1 MHSIIQRLHFLSVLN
16 LKYTTSLHHGITF
29 KCRMKSPQKLVPKL
43 RALMSSGGR
52 RHFYSDLVSRWTEQ
66 LNLYSAPLLPPSNDF
81 FLVSMLMQHKWRR
94 CVLPECWP
102 PKVNLKF
109 TLQTLAKIFPVNHVD
124 LRVTHQYNA
133 FWYKL
138 TIVLKNWPTPA
149 YFCLFSFFSTTNLQ
163 KNCRLQRESNSDR
176 QSKRR
181 TRWPLDHHTAHIV
194 HFVALPLS
202 ASHKSM
208 MTSQSPCF
216 ADIIHVLSRQV
227 GGSVTRLQGFLIFGH
242 LKQWK
247 FSYRKK
253 FQSRFKIYL

>member
-43 RALMSSGGR
+43 RALMSSGDR
-52 RHFYSDLVSRWTEQ
+52 RNFYSDLVSRWTEQ

-176 QSKRR
+176 RSRR
-181 TRWPLDHHTAHIV
+181 QAPWPLDHHLGPNWLYFIHDIFIV
-194 HFVALPLS
+194 SWLTLS
-202 ASHKSM
+202 YI
-208 MTSQSPCF
+208 Q
-216 ADIIHVLSRQV
+216 
-227 GGSVTRLQGFLIFGH
+227 
-242 LKQWK
+242 
-247 FSYRKK
+247 
-253 FQSRFKIYL
+253 